1 MAFTQF
7 EAYHTITLRAN
18 TREALAGLLEPLP
31 AGVTASRDGSGDIM
45 QSAYCKPAINIDWS
59 LCPACGMQEEEDD
72 TP

>member
-18 TREALAGLLEPLP
+18 TREALAGLLETLP
-31 AGVTASRDGSGDIM
+31 EGVTAPRDGSGDLM
-45 QSAYCKPAINIDWS
+45 QYAYCKHAVNIDWS
-59 LCPACGMQEEEDD
+59 LCPACGMQGEDD